1 MAIFRNITSKK
12 KKNAFENPTIY
23 CTSKFPWKKK
33 TAINSYSSS
42 LYSYREVKV
51 YTLFSWCFLLAL
63 PYSGDWRVFD
73 LIQCISG

>member
-12 KKNAFENPTIY
+12 KKNAFENPNIY

-33 TAINSYSSS
+33 TINSYSSSS

-51 YTLFSWCFLLAL
+51 YALFS
-63 PYSGDWRVFD
+63 
-73 LIQCISG
+73 